1 MKTGFWNDMAAIL
14 PMISAPVLRPQGHG
28 RNFFETDFPFPKKSN
43 SAFHAMG
50 CIFHL
55 AKAIFKGIFFGIRTP
70 SRRSSMLERRP
81 RGRPRAFH
89 DKTDQN
95 TIQSLDRAMVIL
107 DRLASSGGMT
117 LSEIASSLD
126 QSPATAY
133 RVLTTLAG
141 RAIVEHDA
149 LQQTWHVGAGAF
161 RIGSAFL
168 RRTNLVER
176 ARPVMRALM
185 EVTGETAN
193 LGVEQGDMVLFVSQV
208 ETHESIRAFFP
219 PGTRSPMHASGIG
232 KALLAQYPEPRV
244 RAIAARGLD
253 RFTARSLTDADT
265 LLADLAATRTR
276 GYAIDD
282 EEKNDGMRCVAAP
295 IFNATGEPVAGISIS
310 GPAARVTP
318 VRLASLG
325 AEVRRAADTL
335 SRALGADRETSP

>member
-1 MKTGFWNDMAAIL
+1 MN
-14 PMISAPVLRPQGHG
+14 
-28 RNFFETDFPFPKKSN
+28 
-43 SAFHAMG
+43 
-50 CIFHL
+50 
-55 AKAIFKGIFFGIRTP
+55 
-70 SRRSSMLERRP
+70 ERRP

-107 DRLASSGGMT
+107 DRLAASGGMT
-117 LSEIASSLD
+117 LSEIATALD

-141 RAIVEHDA
+141 RAIVEQDP

-185 EVTGETAN
+185 EATGETAN

-232 KALLAQYPEPRV
+232 KALLAQLPEPRV
-244 RAIAARGLD
+244 RAIAARGLP
-253 RFTARSLTDADT
+253 RFTGHTLTGPEA
-265 LLADLAATRTR
+265 LLADLAAIRAR
-276 GYAIDD
+276 GYAVDD
-282 EEKNDGMRCVAAP
+282 EEKNDGMRCVAAA
-295 IFNATGEPVAGISIS
+295 IFNATGEAAAGISIS

-318 VRLASLG
+318 ARLATLG
-325 AEVRRAADTL
+325 AEVRRAADSL
-335 SRALGADRETSP
+335 SAALGAEPRAAG

>member
-1 MKTGFWNDMAAIL
+1 MNFQMHLLPHQAAH
-14 PMISAPVLRPQGHG
+14 ARPLM
-28 RNFFETDFPFPKKSN
+28 N
-43 SAFHAMG
+43 
-50 CIFHL
+50 
-55 AKAIFKGIFFGIRTP
+55 
-70 SRRSSMLERRP
+70 ERRP
-81 RGRPRAFH
+81 RGRPRAFQ

-107 DRLASSGGMT
+107 DRLAASGGMT
-117 LSEIASSLD
+117 LSEIATALD

-141 RAIVEHDA
+141 RAIVEQDP

-185 EVTGETAN
+185 EATGETAN

-232 KALLAQYPEPRV
+232 KALLAQFPEARV
-244 RAIAARGLD
+244 RAIAARGLP
-253 RFTARSLTDADT
+253 RFTDHTLTGAEA
-265 LLADLAATRTR
+265 LLADLAAVRSR
-276 GYAIDD
+276 GYAVDD

-295 IFNATGEPVAGISIS
+295 IFNATGEAVAGISIS

-318 VRLASLG
+318 ARLPALG

-335 SRALGADRETSP
+335 SGALGAELRAAG